1 MEEKDALP
9 VTENTDLVGE
19 ILRQF
24 ALPKIDP
31 SQYAPLALAYI
42 GDNIFELV
50 NRTEMLYRGSKQVK
64 KLHADCSARA
74 NARAQAKMAAALLPE
89 FTQEEEA
96 VYRRG
101 RNTAV
106 YTKAKNATVLE
117 YHEATGLEA
126 LIGYLYLTGQYER
139 AVSLIKK
146 GFRILQGEDRSDK

>member
-1 MEEKDALP
+1 
-9 VTENTDLVGE
+9 
-19 ILRQF
+19 
-24 ALPKIDP
+24 
-31 SQYAPLALAYI
+31 
-42 GDNIFELV
+42 
-50 NRTEMLYRGSKQVK
+50 MLYRGSKQVK